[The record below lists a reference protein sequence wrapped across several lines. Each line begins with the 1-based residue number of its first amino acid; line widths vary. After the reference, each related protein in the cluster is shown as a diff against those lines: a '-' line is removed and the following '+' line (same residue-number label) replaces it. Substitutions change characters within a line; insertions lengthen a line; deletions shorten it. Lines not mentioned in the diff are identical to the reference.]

1 MSTLN
6 LNVPMAI
13 NKAQIRR
20 LHAQIAPI
28 WFLPLILTSLS
39 GSLYQVASLSKVNSD
54 FFWLLDI
61 HKGNFGPLKL
71 EVIYPFINTFALLM
85 LAVTG
90 ITMWLQTPRRKR
102 S

>member
-1 MSTLN
+1 
-6 LNVPMAI
+6 MAI

-20 LHAQIAPI
+20 LHSRIAPL
-28 WFLPLILTSLS
+28 WVLPLVLTSLS
-39 GSLYQVASLSKVNSD
+39 GSLYQVASLTQSSSD

-85 LAVTG
+85 LAATG
-90 ITMWLQTPRRKR
+90 LTMWLQTPRRKR